1 MLLEK
6 NAIGKVEIAEAFF
19 ADLVNS
25 IAAESFGVVGTSSN
39 FLRNFRSLVK
49 NDSNNGIVV
58 RKEED
63 KLYIDLHIEI
73 KYGVNIAE
81 TVKNLTEKIKYV
93 IKDCTGFETE
103 NINVYIDKMSV

>member
-6 NAIGKVEIAEAFF
+6 NAIGKVEIAEDFF
-19 ADLVNS
+19 VDLVNNV
-25 IAAESFGVVGTSSN
+25 AAESFGVVGMPN
-39 FLRNFRSLVK
+39 DFLRRFRSLVK
-49 NDSNNGIVV
+49 NGNSNGAVIK
-58 RKEED
+58 KEED

-81 TVKNLTEKIKYV
+81 TIKNLTEKVKYV
-93 IKDCTGFETE
+93 IKDCTGLETE

>member
-19 ADLVNS
+19 ADLVNR
-25 IAAESFGVVGTSSN
+25 IAAESFGVIRTSSN

-49 NDSNNGIVV
+49 NSDNGIVV

>member
-6 NAIGKVEIAEAFF
+6 NAIGKVEIAKDFF
-19 ADLVNS
+19 VDLVNS

-49 NDSNNGIVV
+49 NSDNGIVV
-58 RKEED
+58 RKEEED

-81 TVKNLTEKIKYV
+81 TVKNLTEKIKYA
-93 IKDCTGFETE
+93 IKDCAGFETE
-103 NINVYIDKMSV
+103 NINVYIDRMSV

>member
-6 NAIGKVEIAEAFF
+6 NAIGKVEIAGAFF

-49 NDSNNGIVV
+49 NSDNGIVV
-58 RKEED
+58 KKEED

-81 TVKNLTEKIKYV
+81 TVKSLTEKIKYV
-93 IKDCTGFETE
+93 IKDCAGFETE
-103 NINVYIDKMSV
+103 NINVYIDRMSV

>member
-49 NDSNNGIVV
+49 NDSSNGIMVK
-58 RKEED
+58 KEED

-81 TVKNLTEKIKYV
+81 TVKNLTEKIKYF

>member
-6 NAIGKVEIAEAFF
+6 NATGKVEIAGDFF
-19 ADLVNS
+19 VDLVNS

-49 NDSNNGIVV
+49 NSDNGIVV
-58 RKEED
+58 RKED

-93 IKDCTGFETE
+93 IKDCAGFETE